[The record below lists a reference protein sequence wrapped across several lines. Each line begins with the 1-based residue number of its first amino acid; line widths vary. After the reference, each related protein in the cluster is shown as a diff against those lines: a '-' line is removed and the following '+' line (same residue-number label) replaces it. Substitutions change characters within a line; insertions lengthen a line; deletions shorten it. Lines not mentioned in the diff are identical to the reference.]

1 MSNDS
6 EDPAEKARLDDEAFE
21 RLPPAVK
28 LATLLERERK
38 QKKLAAN
45 AQHSTG
51 LALRGALLSFV
62 LFFVFHVLFVHSIL
76 FTVAIG
82 AAGAVAGWFV
92 VEKNSSHLVAMIL
105 FGAVAIIGDVMA
117 YATGV
122 VVSSEMTFAF
132 FIWLMLLASAYGI
145 VLWARKHRESI

>member
-1 MSNDS
+1 MSNDP

-45 AQHSTG
+45 TQHSTG

-76 FTVAIG
+76 FTMAIA

-92 VEKNSSHLVAMIL
+92 VDKNSSHLVAMIL